1 MIADL
6 LQVPVSSYCK
16 LNSKLNC
23 IIQKNNF
30 VVPPSL
36 LNFLPE
42 LNNWIQGIMVVKKR
56 HDQNIWCPTANGNLT
71 LKRAYLHLPGNS
83 RKLHW
88 VNFIWNMGIPDSV
101 SMLI

>member
-1 MIADL
+1 M
-6 LQVPVSSYCK
+6 QVFMDNTTWLVWSGDNINLWPD
-16 LNSKLNC
+16 N
-23 IIQKNNF
+23 
-30 VVPPSL
+30 PPSL